1 MSTAT
6 TSNSPDLGPRARTS
20 AADAA
25 SGRTRREPEMAAIDG
40 EGLVNVP
47 QPRRAARWE
56 PLTGI
61 AFVVFFIGSVAA
73 SSPPKDNAPD
83 SSCWLAAYTGRG
95 HQAQH
100 LATGVLLVLA
110 ALSLMSLLNALWRRI
125 AEAQRPAAISPPP
138 LVAAGVSAACIAA
151 GGVVMAYVSG
161 GELIGTYPLPAV
173 DILRLSNDLGFALVS
188 VAGMLAAALSVACL
202 SIQGRAAGV
211 LGRKMTVFGLLV
223 AVYSSPPWRSCPSF
237 RSCSGLSSC
246 PSR

>member
-1 MSTAT
+1 M
-6 TSNSPDLGPRARTS
+6 PP
-20 AADAA
+20 
-25 SGRTRREPEMAAIDG
+25 I
-40 EGLVNVP
+40 
-47 QPRRAARWE
+47 
-56 PLTGI
+56 
-61 AFVVFFIGSVAA
+61 
-73 SSPPKDNAPD
+73 SS
-83 SSCWLAAYTGRG
+83 WLAAYTGRG

-125 AEAQRPAAISPPP
+125 AEAQRPAAISPLP

-202 SIQGRAAGV
+202 SIQGRAAGI

-223 AVYSSPPWRSCPSF
+223 AVLLLAALAFVPILPFLLWVVVVSITLMRAGTGRSALIDRGRPA
-237 RSCSGLSSC
+237 
-246 PSR
+246 